1 VLDKPVLTMARAIQ
15 SSSAQT
21 ARDLGIKNRG
31 VLAEG
36 FYADVVVFDP
46 KTIRDKAT
54 YVNPEVLAEGVR
66 VVLVNGQVAVD
77 GGKVTGVLSGRA
89 LRKNKSE

>member
-1 VLDKPVLTMARAIQ
+1 V
-15 SSSAQT
+15 
-21 ARDLGIKNRG
+21 
-31 VLAEG
+31 EG
-36 FYADVVVFDP
+36 FYADVIVFDQ

-66 VVLVNGQVAVD
+66 VVVVNGKVAVD
-77 GGKVTGVLSGRA
+77 AGKITGVLSGKA